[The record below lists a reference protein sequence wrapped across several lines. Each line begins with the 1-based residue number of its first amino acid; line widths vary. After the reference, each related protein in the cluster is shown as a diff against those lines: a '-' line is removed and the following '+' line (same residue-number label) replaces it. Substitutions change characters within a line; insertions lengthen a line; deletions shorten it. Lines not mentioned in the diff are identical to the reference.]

1 MEDFHYSKV
10 TINSHSAKALITTK
24 TPVFIFFFND
34 PKPSSVYF
42 SVLLIVGRMQSI
54 IRLRFDNN
62 FSFCLKVLQF
72 TVKFPLNFYSALK
85 SLITTCTAV

>member
-34 PKPSSVYF
+34 PKRFICVLICSVDSWEDAKYHKT
-42 SVLLIVGRMQSI
+42 SV
-54 IRLRFDNN
+54 
-62 FSFCLKVLQF
+62 
-72 TVKFPLNFYSALK
+72 
-85 SLITTCTAV
+85 